1 MDTNPPELPFLSN
14 IGLMLTYRCT
24 VACPHCIV
32 EASPHRKEEMRL
44 EHSLAWIEQASA
56 YRHGH
61 IKGLALTGGEP
72 FYNLE
77 NLAQISAYGEALG
90 FIISVVTNAF
100 WASTKDVAL
109 GVLSRLPAIQMIS
122 ISTDVYHQKSIP
134 FDYIKNAVWA
144 ARELGRLYNIA
155 VCTDNE
161 EDRQYQK
168 IIEDLK
174 AIGEADRIRVSIIFP
189 AGRAQKRARYFN
201 SHTTPEPTVG
211 ACSVASSPVIFPDG
225 RVNACIGPLL
235 TLPPVHPMS
244 LGDLHQE
251 ALSEVLDRSE
261 LNPVLHTIRVW
272 GPHKLVSLLRQ
283 HGLDALLP
291 KEYICDCP
299 CDVCYKLLCDRR
311 IVDALESILQDKQ
324 IRQTIAYARLY
335 YLNETTMA
343 ELYHLHVTDCPDRRK
358 SDSHPRAASTA
369 PASAAS

>member
-14 IGLMLTYRCT
+14 IGLMLTYKCT

-32 EASPHRKEEMRL
+32 EAGPHRKEEMRL

-77 NLAQISAYGEALG
+77 NLARISAYGEALG
-90 FIISVVTNAF
+90 LIISVVTNAV
-100 WASTKDVAL
+100 WASTKDIAL
-109 GVLSRLPAIQMIS
+109 NVLSRLPAIQMIS

-134 FDYIKNAVWA
+134 FDCVKNAVWA

-155 VCTDNE
+155 VCTENE

-174 AIGEADRIRVSIIFP
+174 TIGEADKIRVSIIFP
-189 AGRAQKRARYFN
+189 AGRAQKRGRGFN
-201 SHTTPEPTVG
+201 YRTTLEPTVG

-225 RVNACIGPLL
+225 SVIACIGPLL
-235 TLPPVHPMS
+235 TLPPVHPMF
-244 LGDLHQE
+244 LGNLTRE
-251 ALSEVLDRSE
+251 ALPEILDRSE
-261 LNPVLHTIRVW
+261 LNPVLHTIRAW

-283 HGLDALLP
+283 NGLDARLP
-291 KEYICDCP
+291 KEFISDCP
-299 CDVCYKLLCDRR
+299 CDVCYKLLSDER
-311 IVDALESILQDKQ
+311 IVDALEALMQDRQ
-324 IRQTIAYARLY
+324 IRQTITYARLY
-335 YLNETTMA
+335 YLNETAMA
-343 ELYHLHVTDCPDRRK
+343 EQFHLQAADTPDHGK
-358 SDSHPRAASTA
+358 LDSHPV
-369 PASAAS
+369 